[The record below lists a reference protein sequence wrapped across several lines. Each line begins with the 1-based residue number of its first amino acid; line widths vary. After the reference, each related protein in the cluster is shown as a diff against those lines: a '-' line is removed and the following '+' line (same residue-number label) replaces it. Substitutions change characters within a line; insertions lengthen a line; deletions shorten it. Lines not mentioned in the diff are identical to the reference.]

1 MIIVKSAREIELMR
15 KAGNIVACVFEA
27 LKPMLKAGVTTLEL
41 DQKAEEVIRSHGAI
55 PTFKGY
61 GGFPGSICI
70 SVNDT
75 LIHGIPSNKIIL
87 KDGDLVSLDV
97 GATYQGYVGDAARS
111 YLVGVGKKEDID
123 LILSTRNSF
132 FEAVKLIAPGVHL
145 GDISAKI
152 QQYNEKNGYSLPRDY
167 TGHGVGAHL
176 HEDPSIPNYGKAGT
190 GPILMEGMC
199 LAIEPM
205 VAKGKH
211 NTRVLND
218 EWTVKMK
225 DGKNGAHY
233 ENSIAV
239 TKDGYEI
246 LTKLTGQSED
256 DLKEEKIINV

>member
-15 KAGNIVACVFEA
+15 EAGNVVACVFEA
-27 LKPMLKAGVTTLEL
+27 LKPMMKAGVSTLEL
-41 DQKAEEVIRSHGAI
+41 DLKAEEVIRSHNCL

-75 LIHGIPSNKIIL
+75 LIHGIPSNKIVL

-111 YLVGVGKKEDID
+111 YIVGIGKEKDIN
-123 LILSTRNSF
+123 LIKSTRKSF
-132 FEAVKLIAPGVHL
+132 FEAVKLIRPGVRL
-145 GDISAKI
+145 GDISHAI
-152 QQYNEKNGYSLPRDY
+152 QEYNEKNGYSLPRDY
-167 TGHGVGAHL
+167 TGHGVGSHL
-176 HEDPSIPNYGKAGT
+176 HEDPAIPNYGKAGT
-190 GPILMEGMC
+190 GPILQEGMC

-205 VAKGKH
+205 VAEGKH
-211 NTRVLND
+211 NTRVLGD
-218 EWTVKMK
+218 GWTVKMK

-233 ENSIAV
+233 ENSIVV

-246 LTKLTGQSED
+246 LTKLKSQSEQ
-256 DLKEEKIINV
+256 DLKEEEIINV